1 MQTFLPYSDF
11 SLSAKCLDDKR
22 LGKQRVEAYQ
32 ILRTLLGESSGW
44 KHHPAVKMWRGH
56 EMALYSYTVC
66 MVYEWNL
73 RGFKDSVYGKVN
85 VLAAKHA
92 ETIGRNSDVPLWLG
106 DQRFHLSHQS
116 NLIRKKPEYYRKYF
130 PKIPDDMPYY
140 WPI

>member
-44 KHHPAVKMWRGH
+44 KHHPAVKMWAGH
-56 EMALYSYTVC
+56 EGALFFYCYDIC
-66 MVYEWNL
+66 AEWKL
-73 RGFKDSVYGKVN
+73 RGYKDTVQDKIIDLTLEKVS
-85 VLAAKHA
+85 LYQLQYPA
-92 ETIGRNSDVPLWLG
+92 WLG
-106 DQRFHLSHQS
+106 NEQLHLSHRS
-116 NLIRKKPEYYRKYF
+116 NLVRKYPEHYRKYF
-130 PKIPDDMPYY
+130 PEIPDDMPYY